1 MPMRLSGLVSNMDTD
16 SIIKELMKAQG
27 LKKTKVENKL
37 TKLQW
42 TKDVWKDTNSKIY
55 KFYTGPLSK
64 LKTQGSFET
73 KKATSS
79 NESKVTVKA
88 GPGATTGSNQI
99 KVKDLASAQYVTSE
113 KLNSSLKI
121 GLDENGKDVMLP
133 DIEVKGST
141 TLKELGFAIESGK
154 ENVIEIKG
162 TTTVNLY
169 VTEQS
174 TLNDFVQAAKN
185 AGLNASYDDVQ
196 KRLFL
201 SGKESGKENAF
212 EITSKTVMISDQR
225 NALREMIGYSSTNGT
240 SRIEMDKAID
250 DYLTYPEDH
259 KLFQAADQNIKKY
272 LGNKLTADLGM
283 FYYDKSMGDKAG
295 DTSAK
300 LNDFYK
306 EESLKSLF
314 KDDVTLEKL
323 LKMANAGRDEKDEI
337 LSAEKA
343 ADLAQIEAENK
354 FDDTMTK
361 EDKEEAVKRAREA
374 AIEAERNKFIKFY
387 QTQQKELLPL
397 YNTDKETETVPES
410 LKDSPYYKVLE
421 GVFGTEGVLTKDSV
435 PTPIA
440 QNDELNRL
448 GIGTIIKGSDGK
460 VSSKIVKVVAAQD
473 SQIEYN
479 GAILE
484 ASSNVITV
492 NGVTIELHG
501 RTEDSETISLTVA
514 NDIDGVYDM
523 VRNFV
528 KGYNELLQEMNTLYN
543 ATSSRGF
550 NPLTDDEKEAMTDS
564 QIEKWEQKIKDSLL
578 RRDDKLSGVLSTM
591 RSNMGGSV
599 TVNGKS
605 LSLSSFGIVTGAY
618 TEKGLLHIAGD
629 SEDPLYAGDT
639 DKLKKALT
647 ENPDE
652 VMQVLSKLADNL
664 YQDISNKMKSTSLSS
679 ALTIYNDKEMDKLE
693 SSYKKNIA
701 TLEKKLKEMENRYY
715 KQFSAMESAMSK
727 LNSQSSQLASML
739 GL

>member
-42 TKDVWKDTNSKIY
+42 TKDVWKDMNSKIY

-88 GPGATTGSNQI
+88 GQGAATGSHNVQ
-99 KVKDLASAQYVTSE
+99 VKQLASAQYSTGF
-113 KLNSSLKI
+113 K
-121 GLDENGKDVMLP
+121 LDEAVNGN
-133 DIEVKGST
+133 T
-141 TLKELGFAIESGK
+141 TLSELGFKFEGFEEGPPIKKGK
-154 ENVIEIKG
+154 EVVIQINVGDKVTE
-162 TTTVNLY
+162 LY
-169 VTEQS
+169 VNEDT
-174 TLNDFVQAAKN
+174 TLNDFTKACTS
-185 AGLNASYDDVQ
+185 AGLNASFDNTQ

-201 SGKESGKENAF
+201 SSKQSGTENTF
-212 EITSKTVMISDQR
+212 SITTKTVEISETR
-225 NALREMIGYSSTNGT
+225 KNLRKALGYYESTVSGT
-240 SRIEMDKAID
+240 DRFEMDKAID
-250 DYLTYPEDH
+250 TYLKLDGKTKTEEDE
-259 KLFQAADQNIKKY
+259 KNLEAAK
-272 LGNKLTADLGM
+272 NKLSEFMQTKVFKDLTK
-283 FYYDKSMGDKAG
+283 YYD
-295 DTSAK
+295 
-300 LNDFYK
+300 
-306 EESLKSLF
+306 
-314 KDDVTLEKL
+314 
-323 LKMANAGRDEKDEI
+323 
-337 LSAEKA
+337 
-343 ADLAQIEAENK
+343 
-354 FDDTMTK
+354 
-361 EDKEEAVKRAREA
+361 
-374 AIEAERNKFIKFY
+374 
-387 QTQQKELLPL
+387 
-397 YNTDKETETVPES
+397 
-410 LKDSPYYKVLE
+410 
-421 GVFGTEGVLTKDSV
+421 
-435 PTPIA
+435 IA
-440 QNDELNRL
+440 TTDELNDAGVKSAHKIEEEIKADGNIPEDKKQDAIDSAIAGEKAKFAKYFQDEYHKIL
-448 GIGTIIKGSDGK
+448 SGDTDYEGKKTTNQYYITQEYIKANILNAGADKVTSGTIDDNCLINIGFGK
-460 VSSKIVKVVAAQD
+460 LTDENNKVIAESKEVPATNSKIV
-473 SQIEYN
+473 YN
-479 GAILE
+479 GAELE
-484 ASSNVITV
+484 GASNQISV
-492 NGVTIELHG
+492 NGVTFELHG
-501 RTEDSETISLTVA
+501 ITDATETVTLTVT
-514 NDIDGVYDM
+514 NDIDAVYDM

-528 KGYNELLQEMNTLYN
+528 KGYNELIQEMNTLYN

-550 NPLTDDEKEAMTDS
+550 NPLTDDEKGSMTDS

-599 TVNGKS
+599 SLNGKS

-629 SEDPLYAGDT
+629 SEDPLYAGDA

-652 VMQVLSKLADNL
+652 VMQVLNKLGDNL

-693 SSYKKNIA
+693 SSYKKDIA

-727 LNSQSSQLASML
+727 LNSQSSQLSSML